1 MKITG
6 VSNDGPAK
14 KAGLKGGDIIIN
26 FGGKKITNIYDY
38 MYALGDYNPGDIVK
52 VKVVREGKKKIFEIE
67 LGSR

>member
-1 MKITG
+1 
-6 VSNDGPAK
+6 
-14 KAGLKGGDIIIN
+14 
-26 FGGKKITNIYDY
+26 